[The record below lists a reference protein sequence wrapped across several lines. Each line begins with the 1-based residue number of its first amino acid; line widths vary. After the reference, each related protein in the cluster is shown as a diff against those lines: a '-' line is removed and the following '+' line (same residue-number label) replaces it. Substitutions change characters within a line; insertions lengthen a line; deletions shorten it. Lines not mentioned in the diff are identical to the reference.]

1 MTLTIKAKLRF
12 AFLGMAG
19 LFVAFGL
26 LALNRMDVLN
36 KKSTEIQDNWMPSI
50 VVTTGISKRTGD
62 YRMAEMSQVLTTDNA
77 EMDRL
82 EKDHERLVKEIADLR
97 AKYEQLI
104 SSPEELAIYQ
114 QFSAKYEQYLET
126 SKQSLVLSRKNE
138 NTQAA
143 QQIKQSGSLFE
154 GFRNDLSQL
163 VKLSQ
168 DGGNQASQEGDKI
181 FAESQKIII
190 GASVI
195 MVILAII
202 LMWLFERM
210 VSRPLG
216 QITGI
221 IQQLATGDVSVSH
234 GFQDRYDEIGQT
246 AKAVGAII
254 QTLKSLTSDSLEL
267 INSAQAG
274 VLSARA
280 EVTRHPGEFGA
291 IISGMNQL
299 LEVLSKP
306 LTEVAE
312 VMQHLALGDLK
323 GRMQGAYEGDLRALK
338 ANVNRS
344 LDTLVNLL
352 TELGEVTQR
361 MAKGDLTLSVTG
373 NYQGDFATLKTNTN
387 KAIIQMNESL
397 KVIVTNTENISVGVT
412 ETTKASSHVAEQS
425 SQQMSA
431 IEEMASAVTETSA
444 SIGQISENAK
454 RGNDLAGSTAQL
466 ANVGRNQL
474 SKLVEVIE
482 QIATEYGRIE
492 QITGKITRIADKT
505 HLLSLNAGLEAV
517 RAGEHGLG
525 FGFVAQQIG
534 KLAEEASI
542 AARDIG
548 NLITGSMQSVRL
560 SVTGAQETRSA
571 MEQIAK
577 AAQDSGG
584 AVQAIS
590 AALLQQSTAIEWISE
605 KVHKV
610 QSSGEANAAA
620 AEEISQTMGQLTHT
634 VQQTHT
640 QVQRFTLA

>member
-1 MTLTIKAKLRF
+1 MTLTIKTKLRF

-36 KKSTEIQDNWMPSI
+36 SKSTEIQDNWMPSI
-50 VVTTGISKRTGD
+50 VAINAINAATGD
-62 YRMAEMSQVLTTDNA
+62 LRIGEALHVLSTDEAEMA
-77 EMDRL
+77 RR
-82 EKDHERLVKEIADLR
+82 EKDMELLLKKIADWR
-97 AKYEQLI
+97 AKYEPLI
-104 SSPEELAIYQ
+104 SSPEERAIYQ
-114 QFSAKYEQYLET
+114 DFSAKYEQYLEA
-126 SKQSLVLSRKNE
+126 SKQALALSRKNE
-138 NTQAA
+138 NAKAA
-143 QQIKQSGSLFE
+143 QQLKQSGTIYDAMS
-154 GFRNDLSQL
+154 DDVDKL
-163 VKLSQ
+163 VNINQ
-168 DGGNQASQEGDKI
+168 QGAIQASQEGDRI
-181 FAESQKIII
+181 FFESRHIII
-190 GASVI
+190 GVSIAV
-195 MVILAII
+195 VTLAII

-210 VSRPLG
+210 VARPLG

-234 GFQDRYDEIGQT
+234 GFKDRQDEIGQT

-254 QTLKSLTSDSLEL
+254 QTLKLLTSDSLEL
-267 INSAQAG
+267 ITSAQAG

-280 EVTRHPGEFGA
+280 DVTRHPGEFGA

-361 MAKGDLTLSVTG
+361 MAKGELTLSVTG
-373 NYQGDFATLKTNTN
+373 NYQGDFATLKANMN
-387 KAIIQMNESL
+387 LAIAQLTESL
-397 KVIVTNTENISVGVT
+397 KVIVMNTENISVGVT
-412 ETTKASSHVAEQS
+412 ETAKSSSHVAEQS

-431 IEEMASAVTETSA
+431 IVEMASAVTETSA

-466 ANVGRNQL
+466 AAVGRNQL

-590 AALLQQSTAIEWISE
+590 AALLQQSSAIEWISE

-610 QSSGEANAAA
+610 QSSSEASASA
-620 AEEISQTMGQLTHT
+620 AEEISQTMGQLTQT